1 MIRTKV
7 LKCSRLVMS
16 LKKEVGEVCFVLWN
30 SRQLLVQAAQAETRC
45 LSPHIIV
52 SLFSSTQCSNFLS
65 FTQHRKAK
73 PQLNTSCVFFLKKKK
88 IAGTTSKLVAK
99 HERSQ
104 QNPQERRERMPC
116 MSISSHVTFF
126 LSTRDATSQIWQGP
140 TGILLTLYKV
150 LLDNT

>member
-7 LKCSRLVMS
+7 VKCSRLVMS

-65 FTQHRKAK
+65 FTQKAK
-73 PQLNTSCVFFLKKKK
+73 PQLNTSCVFF
-88 IAGTTSKLVAK
+88 
-99 HERSQ
+99 
-104 QNPQERRERMPC
+104 
-116 MSISSHVTFF
+116 
-126 LSTRDATSQIWQGP
+126 
-140 TGILLTLYKV
+140 
-150 LLDNT
+150 

>member
-7 LKCSRLVMS
+7 VKCSRLVMS

-65 FTQHRKAK
+65 FTQKAK
-73 PQLNTSCVFFLKKKK
+73 PQLNTSCVFFKKKK

-104 QNPQERRERMPC
+104 QNPKERRERMPC

>member
-45 LSPHIIV
+45 LSPHILV

-88 IAGTTSKLVAK
+88 LQEQQA
-99 HERSQ
+99 SQ
-104 QNPQERRERMPC
+104 Q
-116 MSISSHVTFF
+116 
-126 LSTRDATSQIWQGP
+126 LSTREASRTHRKGERECPACQSAVTLPSFSQHVTRRARYG
-140 TGILLTLYKV
+140 KV
-150 LLDNT
+150 PRVFS